1 MHWNLRAVLL
11 LTLLCLTVAACDPG
25 MTIGEKPRG
34 TFRTPIPEG
43 CSLELHAKDTHQL
56 IGESWYDPEVTI
68 TNLDESPVVIDRIEL
83 ISEGRTY
90 NLEQWAEKGL
100 DRTIPA
106 HGTKTLKIGF
116 DLNKSAVYEAFR
128 QPAIIRFR
136 YTIAKVAKE
145 CTLEVVG
152 TR

>member
-1 MHWNLRAVLL
+1 MHWNLRACLL
-11 LTLLCLTVAACDPG
+11 LTLLCFAVAACDPG
-25 MTIGEKPRG
+25 MTIGEKTTG
-34 TFRTPIPEG
+34 TPRTPMPEG
-43 CSLELHAKDTHQL
+43 CRLEIHAKDTHQL
-56 IGESWYDPEVTI
+56 IGESWYDPEVTV
-68 TNLDESPVVIDRIEL
+68 TNLGESPIAIDRIEL

-90 NLEQWAEKGL
+90 NLEEWAEKGL

-116 DLNKSAVYEAFR
+116 DLKKSAVYEAFK
-128 QPAIIRFR
+128 QPVIIRFQ
-136 YTIAKVAKE
+136 YSIAKVTRE